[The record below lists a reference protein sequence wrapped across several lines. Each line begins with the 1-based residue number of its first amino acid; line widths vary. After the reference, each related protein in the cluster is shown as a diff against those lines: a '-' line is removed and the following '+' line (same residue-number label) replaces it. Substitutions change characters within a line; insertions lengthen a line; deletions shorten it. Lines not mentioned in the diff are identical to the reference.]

1 MNSTERVDALALA
14 LFDQEIIPLAEA
26 RREAGLKGYF
36 PLSRDAH
43 ATTYF
48 ERPAVVSMQPLDFAF
63 PGDGGADGLIDA
75 LAEFW
80 AAEPPLAAIAPALKE
95 IAAALRE
102 EAVQS
107 DGSVDVFCYTMF

>member
-14 LFDQEIIPLAEA
+14 LFDQAIIPLAEA
-26 RREAGLKGYF
+26 RREAGLKDYF

-48 ERPAVVSMQPLDFAF
+48 ERPAVGSMQPLDFAF
-63 PGDGGADGLIDA
+63 PGDGDADGLIDA

-80 AAEPPLAAIAPALKE
+80 SAEPLAAMATALKE

-102 EAVQS
+102 EAAQS